1 MNKKTKKGFTL
12 VELLVVIAILAIL
25 STVSVVGYTSFIN
38 KAKESNAKNELHQ
51 VVNMIHAEL
60 VDDGK
65 WEFVVDNTTYTVKLN
80 NDKTDFE
87 FNGVSNIEEAIELYP
102 DFKELKKESEGT
114 FTFDKTTFELSYKY
128 GEKVSEVVKEK
139 LNLK

>member
-1 MNKKTKKGFTL
+1 MNKKRKKGFTL

-51 VVNMIHAEL
+51 VINMIQAEL

-65 WEFVVDNTTYTVKLN
+65 WEFVVNNTKYVVKLN

-87 FNGVSNIEEAIELYP
+87 FSGVNNIEEAIELYP
-102 DFKELKKESEGT
+102 EFSEIKKEAEGT
-114 FTFDKTTFELSYKY
+114 FSFDKTTFELSYKY

-139 LNLK
+139 LTLK